1 VLLAERE
8 ALELV
13 AVTTVA
19 GDTRLRARVAARL
32 LGAGGRA
39 DLEVCAGDETP
50 LLRGRD
56 RFIWFG
62 HEGRGLPDAP
72 DAVVSDEPAPER
84 IVRAARERPGLEL
97 VAVGPMTNVARALAL
112 DPKLPDRVAALWIMG
127 GHVRKVRLGE
137 RELPPGIDYNLCSD
151 PEASVAVLGAGF
163 ATTLVTADVTLRTW
177 MTPADVERLE
187 SAPGALPRALG
198 EMLRVW
204 SGAQKK
210 LFTTWGGEEPPD
222 FAAFLHD
229 PLTTLALVDPSPL
242 RLERL
247 SILPTIQRG
256 TLRTLEVPA
265 GQGTEMA
272 VATDVDPGA
281 ARRAIVDRLAGL

>member
-1 VLLAERE
+1 
-8 ALELV
+8 
-13 AVTTVA
+13 
-19 GDTRLRARVAARL
+19 
-32 LGAGGRA
+32 
-39 DLEVCAGDETP
+39 
-50 LLRGRD
+50 
-56 RFIWFG
+56 
-62 HEGRGLPDAP
+62 
-72 DAVVSDEPAPER
+72 
-84 IVRAARERPGLEL
+84 
-97 VAVGPMTNVARALAL
+97 
-112 DPKLPDRVAALWIMG
+112 
-127 GHVRKVRLGE
+127 
-137 RELPPGIDYNLCSD
+137 
-151 PEASVAVLGAGF
+151 
-163 ATTLVTADVTLRTW
+163 
-177 MTPADVERLE
+177 
-187 SAPGALPRALG
+187 
-198 EMLRVW
+198 MLRVW